1 MSKTKE
7 FNKWLE
13 RAEDDL
19 KWTESNLKEKVYY
32 GACFTAQQSVEKA
45 LKAYLIY
52 KQGRFDKIHD
62 LTKLIDDCIK
72 YERDFTEY
80 RKEITKLSFYY
91 VQTRYPDISEVDRFT
106 QEEAEEAYEIAK
118 ELVDFV
124 ERKIKK
130 I

>member
-1 MSKTKE
+1 MNKTKE
-7 FNKWLE
+7 YKIWLD
-13 RAEDDL
+13 RAFDDL
-19 KWTESNLKEKVYY
+19 KWTKSNLREKVFY
-32 GACFTAQQSVEKA
+32 GACFTAQQAVEKA

-62 LTKLIDDCIK
+62 LTKLVDNCRHYDK
-72 YERDFTEY
+72 DFADY
-80 RKEITKLSFYY
+80 RKEITKISFYY

-106 QEEAEEAYEIAK
+106 QKEAEEAFEIAK
-118 ELVDFV
+118 DVIDFV